1 MLPLKRTPQDDR
13 LIVSVTRINPLP
25 ALTLA
30 ELETEYRRRFRSFV
44 AAASA
49 IVGDQEEAFD
59 LVQEAF
65 AAAVRGRGQFR
76 GGRLDAWLWRI
87 LLNKARDS
95 RRNAARRLAASASPV
110 PELDSQ
116 NGAQPGDSHIRMQ
129 LARLPERQRLAI
141 FLRYYADLDYSGIAA
156 VLGVA
161 PGTVAATLHAAHAFL
176 RRELMEVAE

>member
-1 MLPLKRTPQDDR
+1 
-13 LIVSVTRINPLP
+13 VTHIEPLP

-30 ELETEYRRRFRSFV
+30 ELEAEYRRRFRSFV

-59 LVQEAF
+59 LVQDAF
-65 AAAVRGRGQFR
+65 AAAVRARGRFR

-95 RRNAARRLAASASPV
+95 QRSAARRVAASADPV
-110 PELDSQ
+110 PELAQ
-116 NGAQPGDSHIRMQ
+116 NGAQPGDPDIRMQ

-156 VLGVA
+156 VLGVT

-176 RRELMEVAE
+176 RRELTEVAE

>member
-1 MLPLKRTPQDDR
+1 MTSIK
-13 LIVSVTRINPLP
+13 PLP
-25 ALTLA
+25 ALTLG
-30 ELETEYRRRFRSFV
+30 ELEAEYRRRFRSFV

-59 LVQEAF
+59 LVQDAF
-65 AAAVRGRGQFR
+65 AAAVRARGRFR

-95 RRNAARRLAASASPV
+95 RRNAARRMAASAGPV

-116 NGAQPGDSHIRMQ
+116 DGAQPGDSDIRAQ
-129 LARLPERQRLAI
+129 LARLPERQRMAI